1 MRIKSRK
8 SRKPTKRRT
17 AFNQKIREGRQAY
30 ASAKAVGYTE
40 ATALG
45 KSGAMANQARSEY
58 IGELWAQGITAKF
71 KARKVRQLLDAKM
84 PKWNPEEKEFEL
96 FENADIQL
104 RTLQDVNKIEDE
116 YPAPKEFT
124 GDNRPIQI
132 IFPANFSNL
141 TVRTTDG

>member
-1 MRIKSRK
+1 MKSKARK
-8 SRKPTKRRT
+8 SRKPSRRRQ
-17 AFNQKIREGRQAY
+17 AFNHKVLAGEQAY
-30 ASAKAVGYTE
+30 ASAKAVGYAE
-40 ATALG
+40 STAHSM
-45 KSGAMANQARSEY
+45 SGAMANAVRSEY
-58 IGELWAQGITAKF
+58 IGELRAHGITAKF
-71 KARKVRQLLDAKM
+71 KAKKVRQLLDAKM